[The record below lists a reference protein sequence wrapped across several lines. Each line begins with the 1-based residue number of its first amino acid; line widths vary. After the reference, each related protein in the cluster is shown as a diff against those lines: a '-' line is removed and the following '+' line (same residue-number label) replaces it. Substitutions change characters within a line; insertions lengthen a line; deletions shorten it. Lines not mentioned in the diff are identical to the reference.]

1 MRLSVLLSSLP
12 LLFVTWLSVAQTEST
27 GATAGAASTAPPAA
41 TAVGQLREGQPAPT
55 FTIVDVLGNNLSLE
69 GLRGRST
76 LLAFMRDAGCPIC
89 ELRLAQLGEKADS
102 LKKAGTR
109 VILIYESDASTMRRY
124 LVDKDYPFNFVADP
138 DGELHARYGL
148 ENSLAKVALGFAKG
162 VNKQIKAG
170 KKLQTQDIS
179 RKEANLTRI
188 TADFIID
195 ENLLVRRAY
204 YGRYLGDH
212 MPL

>member
-1 MRLSVLLSSLP
+1 MRLSVFLSSLS
-12 LLFVTWLSVAQTEST
+12 LLFVTWVSAAQTEN
-27 GATAGAASTAPPAA
+27 AGAPSTPLPAA
-41 TAVGQLREGQPAPT
+41 AVGQLREGQPAPA
-55 FTIVDVLGNNLSLE
+55 FTIADVLGNNLSLE

-109 VILIYESDASTMRRY
+109 VVLIYESDVATMRRY
-124 LVDKDYPFNFVADP
+124 LVDKDYPFTFVADP

-170 KKLQTQDIS
+170 KKLQTQDIP

-212 MPL
+212 LAL